1 MILRCCAR
9 VCDKRGQI
17 SELKISPPV
26 SDWYLVWRKD
36 DFAFISKDNFLFIS
50 KTIAQLSAT
59 TTPCSTACSDVI
71 RPGIPASLRSIIKP
85 EVLPSKGPNPQDQRF
100 PDFHLK
106 TVRNMSKILAVFGAT
121 GQQGSSIINY
131 VLQDPELSQQY
142 KIRAI
147 TRDVNSEKA
156 KQLKENVEVV
166 HGDVLNRASLE
177 TALTGVH
184 TVFAMT
190 TPTFDLDGGLEAE
203 YNSGKTIADVT
214 VEKGAEYIIFST
226 LPPVKDISGGK
237 YSNVIHFDAK
247 AKVEQYI
254 QGLHIKS
261 AFYSPGVFMQ
271 NFQTNTVLAPRQAS
285 DGTWIIALHSSP
297 ESQWPMIDAVGDTG
311 KFVGAIL
318 AEPDRY
324 EGKTFC
330 AASALPRLE
339 EVAATVSK
347 ATGKTVIYKQIPVED
362 FKKSLP
368 FGQDIFPDSF
378 RYIEEFGYWGPD
390 SEGLVAWAAENARGK
405 LSTFEEYL
413 KAHPLQLA

>member
-1 MILRCCAR
+1 
-9 VCDKRGQI
+9 
-17 SELKISPPV
+17 
-26 SDWYLVWRKD
+26 
-36 DFAFISKDNFLFIS
+36 
-50 KTIAQLSAT
+50 
-59 TTPCSTACSDVI
+59 
-71 RPGIPASLRSIIKP
+71 
-85 EVLPSKGPNPQDQRF
+85 
-100 PDFHLK
+100 
-106 TVRNMSKILAVFGAT
+106 MSKILAVFGAT
-121 GQQGSSIINY
+121 GQQGGSVIKH

-156 KQLKENVEVV
+156 KQLKEKVEVV
-166 HGDVLNRASLE
+166 YGDALNRASLE
-177 TALTGVH
+177 AALTGVN

-190 TPTFDLDGGLEAE
+190 TPTFDLNSGLEAE

-214 VEKGAEYIIFST
+214 IEKGAEYIIFST

-237 YSNVIHFDAK
+237 YNNVIHFDAK

-254 QGLHIKS
+254 RGLHIKS
-261 AFYSPGVFMQ
+261 AFYSPGIFMQ
-271 NFQTNTVLAPRQAS
+271 NFQSIPILAPRQAS

-297 ESQWPMIDAVGDTG
+297 EAQWPMIDAVGDTG

-362 FKKSLP
+362 FKNSLP
-368 FGQDIFPDSF
+368 FGQDILRGAF

-390 SEGLVAWAAENARGK
+390 CEELGAWAAENARSK
-405 LSTFEEYL
+405 RSTLGEYL
-413 KAHPLQLA
+413 EANPLQLA

>member
-1 MILRCCAR
+1 
-9 VCDKRGQI
+9 
-17 SELKISPPV
+17 
-26 SDWYLVWRKD
+26 
-36 DFAFISKDNFLFIS
+36 
-50 KTIAQLSAT
+50 
-59 TTPCSTACSDVI
+59 
-71 RPGIPASLRSIIKP
+71 
-85 EVLPSKGPNPQDQRF
+85 
-100 PDFHLK
+100 
-106 TVRNMSKILAVFGAT
+106 MSKILAVFGAT
-121 GQQGSSIINY
+121 GQQGSSVVNY

-156 KQLKENVEVV
+156 KQLKEKVEVV
-166 HGDVLNRASLE
+166 YGDVLNRASLE

-190 TPTFDLDGGLEAE
+190 TPTFDLDTGFEVE
-203 YNSGKTIADVT
+203 YKSGKTIADVT

-254 QGLHIKS
+254 RGLHIKS
-261 AFYSPGVFMQ
+261 AFYSPGAFMQ
-271 NFQTNTVLAPRQAS
+271 NFQNTPILVPRQAS
-285 DGTWIIALHSSP
+285 DGTWIVTFQSSP
-297 ESQWPMIDAVGDTG
+297 KAQLRLIDAVGDTG

-330 AASALPRLE
+330 AASASYNLE
-339 EVAATVSK
+339 EVVAILSK
-347 ATGKTVIYKQIPVED
+347 ATGKTINYKQIPVGD

-368 FGQDIFPDSF
+368 FAQDIISEAFS
-378 RYIEEFGYWGPD
+378 YLEEFDYWGPD
-390 SEGLVAWAAENARGK
+390 TEELVAWAAENARGR

-413 KAHPLQLA
+413 EAHPLQLA